1 MRRKR
6 KLKRSLKTEL
16 VFCPYPTIT
25 SVSSRN
31 SKRCSQKHLSHT
43 EWPSNLP
50 WNTSDQK
57 TASSKTLTRPTW
69 RPRTKSSKEC
79 QELKKSK
86 LDKRCKA
93 KVGEPYQL
101 LERGQVAIIMSNLE
115 VNNLANLRLT
125 LWLIQELQLI
135 PRLIWNLMPKEVFRP
150 RETHSWRIGK
160 EKPSLGLRFRK
171 GSLWVN
177 IMPRWGDRMRQ
188 VLCLKVAV
196 VSIILMS
203 SSNRLTWFNRT
214 HLLQIEDHV
223 K

>member
-1 MRRKR
+1 MTSRCSTPPMPLWSSNQACSWYSYRKRDQEVARRKSQKKNKIRKMRRKR

-135 PRLIWNLMPKEVFRP
+135 PRLIWNWMPKEVFRP

-160 EKPSLGLRFRK
+160 EKPSLGLRFR
-171 GSLWVN
+171 
-177 IMPRWGDRMRQ
+177 R
-188 VLCLKVAV
+188 V
-196 VSIILMS
+196 VYELI
-203 SSNRLTWFNRT
+203 
-214 HLLQIEDHV
+214 
-223 K
+223 